1 MFCYFL
7 FFRVCVCVVEHTQHT
22 EREQEEALEISGRRH
37 TQYQAQTFTI
47 TFCRGATTTEQGCRF
62 HMAAVYGT
70 DCRHPASGWSGT
82 SALHGIWH
90 ESDEKADSTLR
101 LSQRQRV
108 GCCSADVSI
117 SIPLVSR
124 TSSLSG
130 GGTITTTGRTRK
142 RKSERATER
151 AALAQCFLRRETFG
165 QRVQSPQFH
174 PHFAA
179 GEFSHIVPLSLGELV
194 DFLGRLSGASRSKSI

>member
-1 MFCYFL
+1 
-7 FFRVCVCVVEHTQHT
+7 
-22 EREQEEALEISGRRH
+22 
-37 TQYQAQTFTI
+37 
-47 TFCRGATTTEQGCRF
+47 
-62 HMAAVYGT
+62 MAAVYGT

-124 TSSLSG
+124 ISSLSG

-151 AALAQCFLRRETFG
+151 AALAQCFLRERNLRSKGAVTAISPSFCRR
-165 QRVQSPQFH
+165 RVLSHCAP
-174 PHFAA
+174 
-179 GEFSHIVPLSLGELV
+179 FSWRI
-194 DFLGRLSGASRSKSI
+194 GRLFRAPEWRQPVKKYLNPAQHQPEGEGGGGG